1 VCVGVC
7 VCVCVY
13 VCVCVCVQRD
23 VFSHFSDFTAD
34 CAIAAWEFDQT
45 RLSTVR
51 GLACET
57 SLR

>member
-1 VCVGVC
+1 VGVCMC
-7 VCVCVY
+7 VCVCA
-13 VCVCVCVQRD
+13 QRD